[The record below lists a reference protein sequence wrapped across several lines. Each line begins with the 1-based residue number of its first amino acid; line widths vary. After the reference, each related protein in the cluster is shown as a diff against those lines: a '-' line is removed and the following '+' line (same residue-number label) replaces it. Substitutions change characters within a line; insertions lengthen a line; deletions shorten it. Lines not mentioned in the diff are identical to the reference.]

1 MLLSMADSR
10 VRHDVEEW
18 IRTEWL
24 PKQFG
29 KRFEREKLKLS
40 SGGEFAFAAVSE
52 DRQVVAMISTSQATT
67 SGGKLGVA
75 KLQKIRADML
85 FLVMLLVCEKRLV
98 ILTERSMYEQCMKER
113 ESGRTP
119 TNVEFLHA
127 EIPAALRLRLR
138 AAQDD
143 ASAEIK
149 SRGK

>member
-1 MLLSMADSR
+1 MADSR
-10 VRHDVEEW
+10 VRHDVEDW

-67 SGGKLGVA
+67 SGGTLGIG

-119 TNVEFLHA
+119 RNVEFLHA
-127 EIPAALRLRLR
+127 EIPDALRVRLR
-138 AAQDD
+138 AAQND
-143 ASAEIK
+143 ASAEVRP
-149 SRGK
+149 RGK